1 MWVWWTGS
9 VRLPVTQVDGM
20 VLRAWEA
27 WTLFF
32 ITTIEWAIV
41 QRLFV
46 PIYKAMLST
55 RKAVECVRAS
65 SAHEATVEWN
75 NSSQME
81 QSMHVMLSYRTWHI
95 GKAVSSGCA
104 SALQAQNSHMVS
116 HQLELPRH
124 LCSSSYIEGLLK
136 LLVKHWLHL
145 RVASFKVET
154 CCFIFL
160 NMGTTFSNR

>member
-1 MWVWWTGS
+1 MWVSWTVS
-9 VRLPVTQVDGM
+9 ARLPVTQVDGM
-20 VLRAWEA
+20 MLRAWEA

-75 NSSQME
+75 NSFQME
-81 QSMHVMLSYRTWHI
+81 QNMHVMLSYRTWHI

-104 SALQAQNSHMVS
+104 SAHQAQHPHVVF

-124 LCSSSYIEGLLK
+124 CYIEGLLK
-136 LLVKHWLHL
+136 LLVKHWLRL

-154 CCFIFL
+154 CCFIFM
-160 NMGTTFSNR
+160 NMGTTFSDR

>member
-1 MWVWWTGS
+1 
-9 VRLPVTQVDGM
+9 
-20 VLRAWEA
+20 
-27 WTLFF
+27 
-32 ITTIEWAIV
+32 
-41 QRLFV
+41 
-46 PIYKAMLST
+46 MLST

-81 QSMHVMLSYRTWHI
+81 QSMHVMLSLSHVAYWQ
-95 GKAVSSGCA
+95 GSLPGCA
-104 SALQAQNSHMVS
+104 SAHQAQHPHMVF

-124 LCSSSYIEGLLK
+124 CYIEGLLK
-136 LLVKHWLHL
+136 LLVKHWLRL

-154 CCFIFL
+154 CCFIFM